1 MSEHFTHIAVYEDC
15 ARLILHYPKFTEA
28 FKSSLTNYYD
38 AGLMGSTTRGVH
50 LFAVPILEKWRNRW
64 KSESLRQE
72 AEMKI
77 AYALGWL
84 LHRASDEQMKPLLRA
99 VRAENHP
106 IFNDFENSVYHDA
119 MSFRMVYGG
128 GSVPS
133 ASTNEYFTGA
143 VFDYNLRSHPAAGA
157 VAVERVEPLLNWMWQ
172 RELLENNLF
181 IEQEQDFDQ
190 WLEKVFKVHPKFSE
204 DFRAYEAAF
213 QDPDPVKVKKYYDEV
228 NWYNP
233 GDELL
238 QLVRSLQR
246 GESPTIDLA
255 TALERARTQSQ
266 YAQAIA
272 KGYDYVRA
280 ASDFFDGKVEK
291 DLVYK
296 VTDMPTQ
303 FRF

>member
-1 MSEHFTHIAVYEDC
+1 MSEHFTHIAVFEDC
-15 ARLILHYPKFTEA
+15 ARLIQYAPAFTEA
-28 FKSSLTNYYD
+28 FKSSLRNFYD
-38 AGLMGSTTRGVH
+38 NGLLGSTSRGNH
-50 LFAVPILEKWRNRW
+50 LFAVPILEKWRDLW
-64 KSESLRQE
+64 KDESLRQE
-72 AEMKI
+72 AEIKI
-77 AYALGWL
+77 AYALGWI

-106 IFNDFENSVYHDA
+106 VFNDFENSVYHDA

-133 ASTNEYFTGA
+133 ASANEYFTGA

-157 VAVERVEPLLNWMWQ
+157 VAVSRIEPLLNRMWQ
-172 RELLENNLF
+172 RELLETNLF
-181 IEQEQDFDQ
+181 VEQENDFGQ
-190 WLEKVFKVHPKFSE
+190 WLEKLLQVYPKFSE

-213 QDPDPVKVKKYYDEV
+213 QDPDPVKVKKYYDHV
-228 NWYNP
+228 NWY
-233 GDELL
+233 DERDDLL

-246 GESPTIDLA
+246 GESPTVDLA

-280 ASDFFDGKVEK
+280 ASDFFDYKLDKEV
-291 DLVYK
+291 VYDA
-296 VTDMPTQ
+296 TDMPKQ